1 MTENM
6 DPNEFPEAV
15 PVRKRKMRLSVVW
28 IIPILAALVAL
39 GIAVQSY
46 LSKGPT
52 ITIIFKSAEGL
63 EPGKTVVKY
72 KDIHIGEVSA
82 VKLSHDYSKIEVT
95 AKIEKHAEGLIVQ
108 DSKFWVVRPQV
119 TLSGVS
125 GLSTLLSGNYI
136 GIDPGKSKQ
145 KGKHYNGLDVAPVI
159 TSGQPGREFLLRAD
173 DLGSLD
179 VGSPIYYRRLNV
191 GQVIACELAKDGKSF
206 DIKVFVNAPYDKFVS
221 ADTRFW
227 QAGGID
233 VSVGASG
240 VTVRTQSLLS
250 LLVGGIAFES
260 APDSA
265 SDPAPANAVFT
276 LYNDRTAAFAKVET
290 VVQHYVLHF
299 NESLRGLSVGA
310 PVSFLGM
317 SVGEVTDV
325 GLEFNPGTF
334 GLRPRVVVALYPNR
348 FVAHFPKG
356 TTALPPP
363 EDRER
368 TPGFYQPP
376 GREGFTRAAPDR
388 QLHQRAALCGP
399 RILSRRPR
407 RPTSTGRKIRR
418 NSRLMPG
425 GSGAFEDKVLTI
437 LTKIEQMPLDEI
449 SRDVRKVLAS
459 LDQGLKDVNGMV
471 VNVDGEVRKVMPE
484 VKKTLGTLDQ
494 SLQNANK
501 ILARADAE
509 IVPSVTKTL
518 EDLQRSVAAAER
530 VLANTDTALLG
541 PDAPAQ
547 QETAGDAAGAF
558 PRRAGAPLDRRLFRT
573 PPGVADP
580 RKKPEIKNQEKS

>member
-1 MTENM
+1 MTENI
-6 DPNEFPEAV
+6 DPEEFPQAV

-63 EPGKTVVKY
+63 EAGKTVIKY
-72 KDIHIGEVSA
+72 KDIHIGQVSA

-119 TLSGVS
+119 TLSGIT

-145 KGKHYNGLDVAPVI
+145 RGKHYVGIEVAPVV

-173 DLGSLD
+173 DLGPLS

-191 GQVIACELAKDGKSF
+191 GQVIAADLTKDGKSF
-206 DIKVFVNAPYDKFVS
+206 DIKVFINVPYDKFVS
-221 ADTRFW
+221 PDTRFW
-227 QAGGID
+227 QAGGVD
-233 VSVGASG
+233 VSMGASG
-240 VTVRTQSLLS
+240 LTVKTQSLLS
-250 LLVGGIAFES
+250 VLVGGIAFDA
-260 APDSA
+260 APDA
-265 SDPAPANAVFT
+265 AANPAPANAVFT
-276 LYNDRTAAFAKVET
+276 LYGDRTAAFAKVET
-290 VVQHYVLHF
+290 IVQHYKVHF

-310 PVSFLGM
+310 PVSFMGM
-317 SVGEVTDV
+317 PVGEVTDV
-325 GLEFNPGTF
+325 GLEFNPATY
-334 GLRPRVVVALYPNR
+334 GLRPRVVIAMYPNR
-348 FVAHFPKG
+348 FIAHLPKG
-356 TTALPPP
+356 TTGLPPP
-363 EDRER
+363 KSQEERRAFTNKLVDRGLRAQLQTGSMISGQLFISLEYFKN
-368 TPGFYQPP
+368 PKKASIDWSQDPP
-376 GREGFTRAAPDR
+376 EMPS
-388 QLHQRAALCGP
+388 
-399 RILSRRPR
+399 I
-407 RPTSTGRKIRR
+407 
-418 NSRLMPG
+418 PG
-425 GSGAFEDKVLTI
+425 GLVSFEDKLLTI
-437 LTKIEQMPLDEI
+437 LTKLEQFPTEDI
-449 SRDVRKVLAS
+449 SRDLRKVLAS

-471 VNVDGEVRKVMPE
+471 VNVDGEVRQIMPE
-484 VKKTLGTLDQ
+484 VKKTLATLDQ

-547 QETAGDAAGAF
+547 QEMRATLQELSRAARGI
-558 PRRAGAPLDRRLFRT
+558 RLI
-573 PPGVADP
+573 ADYFE
-580 RKKPEIKNQEKS
+580 RHPESLIRGKNTEK

>member
-6 DPNEFPEAV
+6 DPTEFPEAV

-63 EPGKTVVKY
+63 EPGKTAIKY

-159 TSGQPGREFLLRAD
+159 TSGQPGREFLLRAH
-173 DLGSLD
+173 DLGPLD

-191 GQVIACELAKDGKSF
+191 GQVISCELAKDGKSF
-206 DIKVFVNAPYDKFVS
+206 DIKVFINSPYDKFVS

-265 SDPAPANAVFT
+265 SDPAPAKAVFT
-276 LYNDRTAAFAKVET
+276 LYTDRTAAFAKVET
-290 VVQHYVLHF
+290 VVQHYRLHF

-310 PVSFLGM
+310 PVSFMGM
-317 SVGEVTDV
+317 SVGEVTDL

-334 GLRPRVVVALYPNR
+334 GLRPRVVVALYPSR

-363 EDRER
+363 KSAKER
-368 TPGFYQPP
+368 QA
-376 GREGFTRAAPDR
+376 FTNRLVEKGLRA
-388 QLHQRAALCGP
+388 QLQTGSFISGQLFVALEYFP
-399 RILSRRPR
+399 KAKKASIDWTQEMPEF
-407 RPTSTGRKIRR
+407 PT
-418 NSRLMPG
+418 MPG
-425 GSGAFEDKVLTI
+425 GLGQFEDKLMTI
-437 LTKIEQMPLDEI
+437 LTKIEKLPLDEV

-459 LDQGLKDVNGMV
+459 LDQSLKDVNGMV
-471 VNVDGEVRKVMPE
+471 VNVDGEVRKVMPD
-484 VKKTLGTLDQ
+484 VKKTLAQPRPVSPERQQDSGPSGRGDCAQ
-494 SLQNANK
+494 CDENARGPAT
-501 ILARADAE
+501 IRRRRRAGAGQHGHRA
-509 IVPSVTKTL
+509 P
-518 EDLQRSVAAAER
+518 
-530 VLANTDTALLG
+530 G
-541 PDAPAQ
+541 PGRPGP
-547 QETAGDAAGAF
+547 AGDAGDDAGAF
-558 PRRAGAPLDRRLFRT
+558 PRRAGAS
-573 PPGVADP
+573 A
-580 RKKPEIKNQEKS
+580 